1 MQLAKHIKLQRVKT
15 AQAAGTSAISSD
27 VVDTAGYEGVLF
39 IIAMGAIVAGAVTSA
54 KAQQGAASDLS
65 DAADLEGSSVAIA
78 DDADNKLVYLDVAN
92 PRERYVRCA
101 VSRATQNATV
111 DSITAILY
119 GPRVLPTTHDAAS
132 VAGGEAH
139 VAVAEG
145 TA

>member
-1 MQLAKHIKLQRVKT
+1 MQLSKHTKLQRVEN
-15 AQAAGTSAISSD
+15 AVAAGTTAVESD
-27 VVDTAGYEGVLF
+27 VVDVAGYEGVMF
-39 IIAMGAIVAGAVTSA
+39 VIALGAIVSGAVTSA

-65 DAADLEGSSVAIA
+65 DAADLLGTSVTIA
-78 DDADNKLVYLDVAN
+78 DTDDNKLVYLDVN
-92 PRERYVRCA
+92 QPRERYVRCL

-111 DSITAILY
+111 DGITAILY
-119 GPRVLPTTHDAAS
+119 GARVVPTTHDSAT